1 MSERLQTSQN
11 YSLRILNLSLAD
23 SGEYRCS
30 ASAGGGRASA
40 AGHLTVLGTAPALAR
55 PALSPVTLLTGD
67 TAVLQCGQMTGAPSP
82 ALSWSIAGEEVGRGE
97 SLLVSLPGQYTCR
110 ASNPLGEDSVTV
122 EVVVMTRTRVVSPP
136 QHSTVNRGTA
146 LVLDCEVEVEPALL
160 ASLTV
165 IWQRDGVALPPSF
178 SLANHSLALEV
189 GEGDSGSYWCEA
201 STKLET
207 GVRGEQSKVVVTAR
221 STSTAH
227 PSSTTAKKTSPSTTS
242 DTSTTTNTTTTTLT
256 PTTKLQ
262 TTTASATTKKSTTLT
277 PIISTISTHSST
289 STNGPENLDSEMKEQ
304 VTDRVATEAL
314 EPRTEAG
321 GEVGPRWW
329 LVGLVISLLCLVLLA
344 ALVILLSCHC
354 TGFYSVYRQ
363 RTRRGLVLPNTW
375 PKHYSNKQFF

>member
-1 MSERLQTSQN
+1 
-11 YSLRILNLSLAD
+11 
-23 SGEYRCS
+23 
-30 ASAGGGRASA
+30 
-40 AGHLTVLGTAPALAR
+40 VLGTAPTLAR

-82 ALSWSIAGEEVGRGE
+82 ALSWSIAGEEVGRGAA
-97 SLLVSLPGQYTCR
+97 LLVSLPGQYTCR

-136 QHSTVNRGTA
+136 QHSTVNLGTA
-146 LVLDCEVEVEPALL
+146 LMLDCEVEVEPALL

-165 IWQRDGVALPPSF
+165 IWRRDGVALPPSF

-201 STKLET
+201 TTRLET
-207 GVRGEQSKVVVTAR
+207 GVRGEQSKVVVTATT
-221 STSTAH
+221 TSTA
-227 PSSTTAKKTSPSTTS
+227 TKTSTS
-242 DTSTTTNTTTTTLT
+242 HTSTTTKKVTTTLT
-256 PTTKLQ
+256 ITSKLQ
-262 TTTASATTKKSTTLT
+262 TTTVSATTKEPTTLT
-277 PIISTISTHSST
+277 PLISTISTHSSI
-289 STNGPENLDSEMKEQ
+289 STNGPEDLDSKMKEEA
-304 VTDRVATEAL
+304 TNGVATESL

-363 RTRRGLVLPNTW
+363 RTRRGLILPNTW
-375 PKHYSNKQFF
+375 PKHNSNKQFF

>member
-1 MSERLQTSQN
+1 VRLGQVGFAVSERLQTSQN

-30 ASAGGGRASA
+30 ASAGGERASA

-67 TAVLQCGQMTGAPSP
+67 TAVLKCGQMTGAPSP

-97 SLLVSLPGQYTCR
+97 ALLVSLPGQYTCR
-110 ASNPLGEDSVTV
+110 ASNPLGEDSVSM

-136 QHSTVNRGTA
+136 QHSTVHIGTA
-146 LVLDCEVEVEPALL
+146 LMLDCEVEVEPALL

-165 IWQRDGVALPPSF
+165 IWQRDGVELPPSF
-178 SLANHSLALEV
+178 SLTNHSLALEV

-201 STKLET
+201 STELET
-207 GVRGEQSKVVVTAR
+207 GVRGEQSKVVVTAAR
-221 STSTAH
+221 TTTTAH
-227 PSSTTAKKTSPSTTS
+227 PSPSSTTAKNTS
-242 DTSTTTNTTTTTLT
+242 TSTTTHTSTKTKTTTTTLST
-256 PTTKLQ
+256 TTKPQ
-262 TTTASATTKKSTTLT
+262 TTTESTT
-277 PIISTISTHSST
+277 STHSSIR
-289 STNGPENLDSEMKEQ
+289 TNGPEDLDSKMKEEAN
-304 VTDRVATEAL
+304 DRMTTEAL
-314 EPRTEAG
+314 EPRTE

-363 RTRRGLVLPNTW
+363 RTRRGLVLPNSW
-375 PKHYSNKQFF
+375 PKHYNNKQFF